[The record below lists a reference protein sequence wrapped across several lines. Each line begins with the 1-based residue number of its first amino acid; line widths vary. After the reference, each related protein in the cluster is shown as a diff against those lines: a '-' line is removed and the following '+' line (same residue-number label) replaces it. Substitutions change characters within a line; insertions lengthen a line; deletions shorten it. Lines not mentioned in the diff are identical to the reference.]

1 MKQQCIDC
9 EKRSAQCGRFL
20 CFICKRKDDGLQLEN
35 IDVAA
40 NREFKFSFR
49 EVGESAPALL
59 NRRLR

>member
-9 EKRSAQCGRFL
+9 EKRPAQRGHFL
-20 CFICKRKDDGLQLEN
+20 CFTCKRKDDATQLDN
-35 IDVAA
+35 IDVAV

-49 EVGESAPALL
+49 DAAEAAPALL